1 MQNNTT
7 HVKAISNSINTLRV
21 EENSLTDKA
30 KSFVSNIVSKIK
42 DESSQNLK
50 YILAFA
56 LPIIILLCYFLYK
69 YNFSSRTKN
78 VIAGMNYKPSITF
91 APLPQCYQQDL
102 RMQYKLC
109 DYYVNSSF
117 MTPCVGN
124 QHYDY
129 VSNDMITKVMQL
141 GARYIQIPICEEDV
155 TNVALPVVA
164 TAEYGQRV
172 ITSLN
177 TLEIR
182 SVLNTIRGN
191 AFEIQNKTTNYPL
204 IIHLILNTQNKFTLD
219 TLADNIQEV
228 LSDVLVDV
236 TKYQKF
242 PIFLEK
248 LCNLLN
254 KIIIIATPEYMGT
267 KLESY
272 IVPTSKLCQIYNYS
286 DLGPLHL
293 PSEIIHTNLY
303 NNKLSTKQQDKS
315 NALFKTKYPSID
327 YIVENADKI
336 GSTIMQDKD
345 ILNNLTSF
353 NKIGVTIVK
362 PLNSADVLTT
372 NYEFAE
378 AIYYGCQFITLN
390 FQSNDTI
397 IQEYLDMFKESSFRL
412 KPASL
417 RFTEQ
422 EVPSSNILSAYD
434 LIIQSDNTIINEF
447 YTKYSNMLIVFESYA
462 LPNTYLTQVEYN
474 LKFSLGSTKTVSKN
488 VPTTYSIGTNQCFIP
503 RKSTIGTSNNVSIY
517 LESAEMPGYYVTLNG
532 NRFGLQTLG
541 TKKID
546 LIKQAFYVVKPR
558 TIDGEQDKYMISIKT
573 TSNDK
578 PLYIAYE
585 NKAVK
590 AYSDST
596 QIQAHNNMT
605 FFVNTVK
612 FQIVVQ
618 IITLF
623 NGSLKTM
630 NGSNIVG
637 IIENNVRDG
646 TSYIVVPTT
655 ENKNFD
661 IFSNQF
667 MLMNKN
673 TKTYIVYDPGTYFLY
688 DTGTGP
694 NSNGVFSLTF
704 DNGYYN
710 IINNNNDNLIFY
722 DKNLIKFVNNADVV
736 SNENM
741 FKLTMKYEILT

>member
-7 HVKAISNSINTLRV
+7 HVKAVSNSINTLRV

-30 KSFVSNIVSKIK
+30 KNFVSNIVSKIK

-50 YILAFA
+50 YILVFA

-78 VIAGMNYKPSITF
+78 VIAGMNYKPSVTF

-129 VSNDMITKVMQL
+129 VSNDMIAKVMQL

-228 LSDVLVDV
+228 LSDVLIDV
-236 TKYQKF
+236 KKYQQF

-267 KLESY
+267 NLESY
-272 IVPTSKLCQIYNYS
+272 VVPTSKLCQIYNFS
-286 DLGPLHL
+286 ELGPLNL
-293 PSEIIHTNLY
+293 PNEIIHKNLY

-315 NALFKTKYPSID
+315 NALFKKKYPTID
-327 YIVENADKI
+327 YIVENADTI
-336 GSTIMQDKD
+336 GETIIKDKD

-362 PLNSADVLTT
+362 PLNSSDVSTT
-372 NYEFAE
+372 NFEFAE
-378 AIYYGCQFITLN
+378 AIYYGCQFIAMN
-390 FQSNDTI
+390 FQTNDTLI
-397 IQEYLDMFKESSFRL
+397 KEYLDMFKESSFRL
-412 KPASL
+412 KPASM

-422 EVPSSNILSAYD
+422 EVPSKNILSAMD
-434 LIIQSDNTIINEF
+434 LIIKTDNNIINDF
-447 YTKYSNMLIVFESYA
+447 YSKYSNMLIVFESYT
-462 LPNTYLTQVEYN
+462 LPNTYLTQIEYN
-474 LKFSLGSTKTVSKN
+474 LKFNVGSTKTVSKN
-488 VPTTYSIGTNQCFIP
+488 EPISYSIATNQCFIP

-517 LESAEMPGYYVTLNG
+517 LESAAMPGYYVTLNG

-541 TKKID
+541 TKKQD
-546 LIKQAFYVVKPR
+546 LINQAFYVVKPR
-558 TIDGEQDKYMISIKT
+558 TIDGEDKYMISIKT
-573 TSNDK
+573 TSVDN
-578 PLYIAYE
+578 PIYIAFE
-585 NKAVK
+585 NKTVK
-590 AYSDST
+590 AYPDST

-605 FFVNTVK
+605 FFIDTVN

-637 IIENNVRDG
+637 VIENNVRDG
-646 TSYIVVPTT
+646 TSYIVVPTSQY
-655 ENKNFD
+655 KRNFD

-673 TKTYIVYDPGTYFLY
+673 TNTYVVYDPETYFLY
-688 DTGTGP
+688 DTGTSP

-710 IINNNNDNLIFY
+710 IINNNGDNLVVFN
-722 DKNLIKFVNNADVV
+722 KNLIKFVNNDDVV